1 MSETQEAGRT
11 FLRSAAGLPFCEG
24 CGHHHCLT
32 HLDRALVGLDLEPSH
47 VVIVSDV
54 GCLGVAQELFS
65 EPHTV
70 QTPHGR
76 STAIA
81 TGIDLADS
89 ILRDS
94 KLKTIVVVGDGGAVG
109 GLSHLV
115 NAAWLNVDVTVL
127 VANNFLLGGSG
138 GQRSSLSPKR
148 FAGTAAGP
156 ASVVPPLDLCAI
168 IQACGGE
175 FVARLLATD
184 ANLPDTIAKAIQHA
198 GFALVEIVEICTEW
212 TNATSLDERV
222 LADLLEGEHQRV
234 GCLVE
239 SRRRLPFGSAYRAQ
253 TASGATAEPKEEEDL
268 VRASHEA
275 PLQGTTRWVV
285 AGSVSDGVLW
295 GTSMLMRAA
304 VMSGLHATQRM
315 ECATPQGTGF
325 SLAEIC
331 MSREEIC
338 YTGVDS
344 PDVVVITSDDGLDR
358 LRVSGILSRLR
369 ETSVVFADELV
380 VRFDCAAPTFR
391 APFRLLCRAGASA
404 LGAILVA
411 VARLQPIREQAVFDA
426 IHQTSGV
433 DTTPYGEELRQALAA
448 LRG

>member
-1 MSETQEAGRT
+1 MSETQKARRT
-11 FLRSAAGLPFCEG
+11 FLRNVTGLPFCEG

-47 VVIVSDV
+47 VVIVSDI
-54 GCLGVAQELFS
+54 GCLGVTQDLFS

-81 TGIDLADS
+81 TGIELADS

-109 GLSHLV
+109 GLSHLI
-115 NAAWLNVDVTVL
+115 NAALLNVDVTVL

-138 GQRSSLSPKR
+138 GQPSSLSPKG
-148 FAGTAAGP
+148 FLTTAAGP
-156 ASVVPPLDLCAI
+156 TSVVPPLDLCAI

-175 FVARLLATD
+175 FVARVLATD
-184 ANLPDTIAKAIQHA
+184 ANLSDTIAKAIQHP
-198 GFALVEIVEICTEW
+198 GFALVEIVEICTGW
-212 TNATSLDERV
+212 TNAANVDERV
-222 LADLLEGEHQRV
+222 LADLLEGAHQRV

-239 SRRRLPFGSAYRAQ
+239 SRRRLPFGRAYRAQ
-253 TASGATAEPKEEEDL
+253 AASGPTAEPKEEEDR
-268 VRASHEA
+268 VRASYEA

-285 AGSVSDGVLW
+285 AGSANDRVPW
-295 GTSMLMRAA
+295 GASMLTRAA

-325 SLAEIC
+325 SLVEIC
-331 MSREEIC
+331 MSREEIR

-344 PDVVVITSDDGLDR
+344 PDVVVIASDDGLDQ
-358 LRVSGILSRLR
+358 LRVNGTLSRLR
-369 ETSVVFADELV
+369 ETSVVFADDLV
-380 VRFDCAAPTFR
+380 VQFDCAAPTFR
-391 APFRLLCRAGASA
+391 APFRSVCRTGASA

-411 VARLQPIREQAVFDA
+411 VARLQPIRQQAVFDA

-433 DTTPYGEELRQALAA
+433 DPTPYGEELRQALAA

>member
-1 MSETQEAGRT
+1 MSENEEAGRT

-24 CGHHHCLT
+24 CGHHHYLT

-47 VVIVSDV
+47 VVIVSDI
-54 GCLGVAQELFS
+54 GCLGVAQKLNS
-65 EPHTV
+65 KTHTV

-81 TGIDLADS
+81 TGIELADS

-115 NAAWLNVDVTVL
+115 NAAWLNVDLTVL

-138 GQRSSLSPKR
+138 GQRSSLSPKG
-148 FAGTAAGP
+148 FATTAAGP
-156 ASVVPPLDLCAI
+156 ASVVRALDLCAI

-184 ANLPDTIAKAIQHA
+184 PKLSDTIAKAIQHP

-212 TNATSLDERV
+212 TNATSLDERM
-222 LADLLEGEHQRV
+222 LADLVEGEHQRV
-234 GCLVE
+234 GCFVE
-239 SRRRLPFGSAYRAQ
+239 SRRRLPFGSVYQAQ
-253 TASGATAEPKEEEDL
+253 TASGALAEPKEEEDW
-268 VRASHEA
+268 VRASYEA
-275 PLQGTTRWVV
+275 PLQDTTRWLV
-285 AGSVSDGVLW
+285 AGSASDGVLW
-295 GTSMLMRAA
+295 GASMLMRAA

-325 SLAEIC
+325 SVVEIC
-331 MSREEIC
+331 MSREEIR

-344 PDVVVITSDDGLDR
+344 PDVAVITSDDGLDQ
-358 LRVSGILSRLR
+358 LRVSGTLSRLR

-380 VRFDCAAPTFR
+380 GQFECAASTFR
-391 APFRLLCRAGASA
+391 APFRSVCRTGASA

-411 VARLQPIREQAVFDA
+411 VARLEPIRQQAVFDA
-426 IHQTSGV
+426 IRRASGV
-433 DTTPYGEELRQALAA
+433 DPARYGEELRQALAA